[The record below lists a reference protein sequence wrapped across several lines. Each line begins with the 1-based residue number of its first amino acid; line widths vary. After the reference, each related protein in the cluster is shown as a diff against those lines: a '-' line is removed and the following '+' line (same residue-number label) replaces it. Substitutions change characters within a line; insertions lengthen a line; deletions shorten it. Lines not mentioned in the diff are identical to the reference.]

1 MNDLENLYKQVIF
14 DHYKNPRNKG
24 LKGYD
29 HVHLRNPSC
38 GDDITV
44 EIKIKD
50 GVIEEINH
58 AGSGCS
64 ICCSS
69 ASVLSETL
77 KGKTVDEAKHLI
89 QEFYDMM
96 IGKDDPDEE
105 LEEGLKRIERFIKT
119 LNKNYMKILFHLIDI
134 FGLIQVHSYL
144 NQFHFA
150 YNQLLNK
157 LHLLHLIQSYDLQ

>member
-58 AGSGCS
+58 AVSGCS

-96 IGKDDPDEE
+96 IGKYDPDEE
-105 LEEGLKRIERFIKT
+105 LEEALVYQGVSKFPARIKCAT
-119 LNKNYMKILFHLIDI
+119 LSWKALEK
-134 FGLIQVHSYL
+134 
-144 NQFHFA
+144 
-150 YNQLLNK
+150 LLNGEK
-157 LHLLHLIQSYDLQ
+157 DE